1 VTRGEIYFVNLNPVV
16 GREQFGTR
24 PVLVVSSAAVNAL
37 PLVVTVIPGTKA
49 ARGRP
54 PLPSNVLV
62 TAAESG
68 LPMDTIFL
76 GFQVR
81 ALDWSRFPAQ
91 PAGHIPPARMADVS
105 TALRFVLGL

>member
-1 VTRGEIYFVNLNPVV
+1 MTRGEIYFVNLNPVV
-16 GREQFGTR
+16 GREQYGTR
-24 PVLVVSSAAVNAL
+24 PVLVVSSADINAL

-76 GFQVR
+76 GFQIR
-81 ALDWSRFPAQ
+81 ALDWSRFPSQ
-91 PAGHIPPARMADVS
+91 PAGYVPPARMGDIN
-105 TALRFVLGL
+105 TALQFVLGL